1 MKYKIGAAVC
11 IAAMLAVIPV
21 YAHHPF
27 AAEYD
32 SNKPVTVMGTV
43 TKIDWENPHTHLYMD
58 VKGDNGTT
66 EHWTMELG
74 NPKKLA
80 NNGWKKDTVKMGDMV
95 TVNGWKARDGSNRAN
110 VNTVTMPNGKKL
122 AAGSSYFE
130 GPQGK
135 RNSN

>member
-1 MKYKIGAAVC
+1 MSLRNILLIGVLLGAAP
-11 IAAMLAVIPV
+11 AL
-21 YAHHPF
+21 AHHTF
-27 AAEYD
+27 SVEYD
-32 SNKPVTVMGTV
+32 ASKCSDMTGTL
-43 TKIDWENPHTHLYMD
+43 TKVDWENPHAHLYID
-58 VKGDNGTT
+58 VKADNGDT

-80 NNGWKKDTVKMGDMV
+80 NNGWKKDMVKMGDMV

-110 VNTVTMPNGKKL
+110 VNTVTMSNGKKL

-130 GPQGK
+130 GPKEK